1 MRCGTEKADE
11 TDFAA
16 KMFVLLS
23 FFQIKLDDT
32 ADIIVCLVNG
42 ELDSFTFFVSVL
54 EDFRLL
60 FLVQNDVNVNGAT
73 QSTEEAAYCVLSK
86 GE

>member
-16 KMFVLLS
+16 KMFELLS

-60 FLVQNDVNVNGAT
+60 FLVQNDVNVNGAI

>member
-23 FFQIKLDDT
+23 FFQIELDDT
-32 ADIIVCLVNG
+32 ADIIVCLING
-42 ELDSFTFFVSVL
+42 ELDFFTFFVSVL

-73 QSTEEAAYCVLSK
+73 
-86 GE
+86 